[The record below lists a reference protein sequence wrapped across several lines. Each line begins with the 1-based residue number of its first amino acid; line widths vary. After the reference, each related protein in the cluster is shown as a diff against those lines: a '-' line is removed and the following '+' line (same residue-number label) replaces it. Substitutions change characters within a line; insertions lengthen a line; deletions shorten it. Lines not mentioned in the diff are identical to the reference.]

1 MLVITSILFSKFDQI
16 KKVFKN
22 KKFIITLFFS
32 GILIFVNWAV
42 WIYAIS
48 TDKVIDASFGYFIM
62 PIISIFLGFFFFNE
76 KLSQK
81 GKISIIIV
89 VIAILFLVLSDFK
102 SIPWVGLIV
111 ALFIT
116 ILNVVSEIP
125 FFKE

>member
-1 MLVITSILFSKFDQI
+1 M
-16 KKVFKN
+16 
-22 KKFIITLFFS
+22 
-32 GILIFVNWAV
+32 

-111 ALFIT
+111 ALSWSFYNLLRKKINVQTDIGLLVESLFILPAVL
-116 ILNVVSEIP
+116 IFL
-125 FFKE
+125 FYCGKQL